1 MAMYKVVLEK
11 IYMILTLLQ
20 WDFFSRLLMHWGQI
34 SFIFCNDATVVP
46 YLKKIQKTY
55 KPCDNSLEFCWHE
68 HFFTEN
74 QQVLLYQKYRYR
86 LHLNT

>member
-46 YLKKIQKTY
+46 YLKKIQKIY
-55 KPCDNSLEFCWHE
+55 KPPGNPLEFIWHE